1 MSRFSKALQ
10 SVTKDHS
17 GPETEMEYVDFQS
30 NINQL
35 YAGSVREIKVGA
47 RFLINR
53 RISINE
59 DEYNLEDVSKS
70 ITSNMSASLVEE
82 LFGEFRPILREMKC
96 AVISNNNTRMYDIIQ
111 ELEKQMY
118 DI

>member
-1 MSRFSKALQ
+1 MSIFSKALQ

-17 GPETEMEYVDFQS
+17 GPETEMKYVDFQS
-30 NINQL
+30 NVNQL
-35 YAGSVREIKVGA
+35 YVGSLREIKVGA

-53 RISINE
+53 CISINE
-59 DEYNLEDVSKS
+59 DHYNLEDISKS
-70 ITSNMSASLVEE
+70 ITKQMNSLLIEE

-96 AVISNNNTRMYDIIQ
+96 AVISNNNTRMYDLIQ